1 MFGLVTS
8 HRLQTET
15 TMNTASLRSAGEV
28 EEYAHACTQTHTHQ
42 ETTCFIAE
50 NSNECSIQS
59 IIIRKTIW
67 RAEQRQDIVE
77 QVLGWLKD

>member
-28 EEYAHACTQTHTHQ
+28 EQYTHACTQTHTPRDNL
-42 ETTCFIAE
+42 FY
-50 NSNECSIQS
+50 S
-59 IIIRKTIW
+59 
-67 RAEQRQDIVE
+67 
-77 QVLGWLKD
+77 